1 MVSEVCAR
9 RYGAGGIR
17 DGGKGSAK
25 EIVGRSPSGAAVG
38 VAEEESLERAGNR
51 PAIRPLI
58 LPVQVLLGSP
68 LRMKDRPSEQPSAS
82 PRLFSSSPHS
92 AQKFSL
98 KLETE
103 EVDFSRTLTYPST

>member
-1 MVSEVCAR
+1 VLEGLEMEAR
-9 RYGAGGIR
+9 
-17 DGGKGSAK
+17 
-25 EIVGRSPSGAAVG
+25 EGRKRLWADPHPV
-38 VAEEESLERAGNR
+38 
-51 PAIRPLI
+51 
-58 LPVQVLLGSP
+58 PVQVLLGSP
-68 LRMKDRPSEQPSAS
+68 LRMKDRPSKQPSAS